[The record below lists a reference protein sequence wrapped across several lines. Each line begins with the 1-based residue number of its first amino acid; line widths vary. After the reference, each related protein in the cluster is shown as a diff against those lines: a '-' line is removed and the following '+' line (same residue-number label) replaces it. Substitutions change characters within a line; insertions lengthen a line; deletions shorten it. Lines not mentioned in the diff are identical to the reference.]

1 MRIRVRW
8 DSRGKYAG
16 SVAWSSLLSLGLK
29 ITPFAM
35 RIWIHMKEPRQK
47 IFRGMESNKDSSLEW
62 CCQVE
67 IEHFHLSCNFSEK
80 MKFCWYRT
88 SGVGENW
95 IFFSHFLLHMCKVIK
110 VRQWKIIMFNFP
122 HKIVAHWRRWK
133 IYSSQVGEL
142 SVNSIN
148 YLNNF
153 SNHELLETLDFEQ
166 RNLEIWKTLYWRRL
180 FNENI
185 KT

>member
-1 MRIRVRW
+1 MKLCFHWGWKLHRLRWEYEYIWKNRDRKFSEAWNQTRIRPWNGAVKWKLNIFTLVVILARKW
-8 DSRGKYAG
+8 NFVGI
-16 SVAWSSLLSLGLK
+16 VPVGLVK
-29 ITPFAM
+29 I
-35 RIWIHMKEPRQK
+35 
-47 IFRGMESNKDSSLEW
+47 ES
-62 CCQVE
+62 
-67 IEHFHLSCNFSEK
+67 
-80 MKFCWYRT
+80 
-88 SGVGENW
+88 
-95 IFFSHFLLHMCKVIK
+95 FFSHFILHMCKVIK

-122 HKIVAHWRRWK
+122 PKIVDHWRRWK

-180 FNENI
+180 FNESI
-185 KT
+185 